1 MPPDLTDL
9 LWRDHPAAPPPSRR
23 GPRRRTTVSAI
34 VEAALAVADRDGLAA
49 VGMRDVAA
57 ALDLPAMSLYTYV
70 GSRDDLIVL
79 MVDTALAALPAGT
92 VEGSWRYRVRAVAET
107 NAELYRARP
116 WLLDAVDDRVAVG
129 PGTIAKYDRE
139 LRAFDGTGLT
149 DVERDA
155 ALSFV
160 LDYVRSAADRAR
172 RTSTTEAAQE
182 FWAHAGPRLA
192 GYLDAA
198 ATPLAV
204 RVGAAAGEHQQAAY
218 SADHAFTFG
227 LARTL
232 DGIAALVE
240 RRSGAAR

>member
-9 LWRDHPAAPPPSRR
+9 LWRDHPAVPPPSRR
-23 GPRRRTTVSAI
+23 GPKRRTSVSAI
-34 VEAALAVADRDGLAA
+34 VDAALAVADRDGLAA
-49 VGMRDVAA
+49 VVMRDVAA
-57 ALDLPAMSLYTYV
+57 VLDVPPMSLYTYV

-79 MVDTALAALPAGT
+79 MVDAAHAAMPPST
-92 VEGSWRYRVRAVAET
+92 VEGSWRYRVRAVAEA
-107 NAELYRARP
+107 NHELYRTRP

-172 RTSTTEAAQE
+172 RTPTTAAAQE

-192 GYLDAA
+192 GYLDPSAV
-198 ATPLAV
+198 PLAA

-218 SADHAFTFG
+218 SAERAFAFG

-232 DGIAALVE
+232 DGLAALIE
-240 RRSGAAR
+240 RRA

>member
-1 MPPDLTDL
+1 VPPDLTDL

-34 VEAALAVADRDGLAA
+34 VDAAVAIADRDGLAA

-57 ALDLPAMSLYTYV
+57 ALEVPPMSLYTYV

-79 MVDTALAALPAGT
+79 MVDAAHAALPASA
-92 VEGSWRYRVRAVAET
+92 VQGSWRYRVRAVAEA

-155 ALSFV
+155 ALAFV

-172 RTSTTEAAQE
+172 RTPATDAAQA

-192 GYLDAA
+192 GYLDPD
-198 ATPLAV
+198 TVPLAV
-204 RVGAAAGEHQQAAY
+204 RVGAAAGENQQAAY
-218 SADHAFTFG
+218 SAEHAFAFG
-227 LARTL
+227 LARAL

-240 RRSGAAR
+240 RRS